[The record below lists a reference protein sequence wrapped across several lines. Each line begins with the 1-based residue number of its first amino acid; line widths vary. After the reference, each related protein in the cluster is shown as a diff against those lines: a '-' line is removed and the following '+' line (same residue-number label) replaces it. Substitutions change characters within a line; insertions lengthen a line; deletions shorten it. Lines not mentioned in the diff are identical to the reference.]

1 MQTPRPAP
9 RLARGPQQFTQGNL
23 PPIQSPMMLPP
34 QQPMQQAADE
44 PFQDLA
50 MEIYARLAV
59 DHISKNQTPNAQTLQ
74 DLAKSAQAAALAYFE
89 VVMK

>member
-1 MQTPRPAP
+1 MQQPRQVPK
-9 RLARGPQQFTQGNL
+9 LGRGPQSFPQGNL

-34 QQPMQQAADE
+34 QQPMQPAADE

-50 MEIYARLAV
+50 MEIYARLAI

-74 DLAKSAQAAALAYFE
+74 ELAKNAQAAALAYFE